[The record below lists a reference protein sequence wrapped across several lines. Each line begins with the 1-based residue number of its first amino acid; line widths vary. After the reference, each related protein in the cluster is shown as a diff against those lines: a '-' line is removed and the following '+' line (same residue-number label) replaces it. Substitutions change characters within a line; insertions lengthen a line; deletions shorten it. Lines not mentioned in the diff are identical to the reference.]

1 PSLRSLNPDG
11 VVYMGSFSKIL
22 APGMRL
28 GYIIA
33 PEHIHFKLVQ
43 AKQASDLHTPS
54 FTQRVAYEVLKTG
67 LLDTHI
73 PSIRNLYGKQ
83 CEAML
88 DSLTRHMPA
97 GVHWNR
103 PEGGMF
109 IWVEVPE
116 GIDTMALLEKAVARN
131 VAFVPGA
138 PF

>member
-1 PSLRSLNPDG
+1 
-11 VVYMGSFSKIL
+11 
-22 APGMRL
+22 
-28 GYIIA
+28 
-33 PEHIHFKLVQ
+33 
-43 AKQASDLHTPS
+43 
-54 FTQRVAYEVLKTG
+54 
-67 LLDTHI
+67 
-73 PSIRNLYGKQ
+73 
-83 CEAML
+83 ML

-138 PF
+138 PFYANAPRRNTLRLAFVTVTPERIEQGIAVLGELMRAEIAALTPKAA